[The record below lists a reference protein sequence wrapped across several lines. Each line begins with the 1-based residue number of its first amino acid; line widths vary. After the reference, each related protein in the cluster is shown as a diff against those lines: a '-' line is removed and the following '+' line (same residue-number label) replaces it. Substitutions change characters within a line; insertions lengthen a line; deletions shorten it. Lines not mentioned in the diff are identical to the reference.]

1 MNKVLCP
8 IDFSEYS
15 LNALE
20 FACNLLQTKKGG
32 ITLLHIFTEA
42 DFSKSIKNKDEEK
55 SFESLRDLAS
65 EKLRI
70 LAEETKKS
78 FNVKCDYALSIGGID
93 KTIARYADENDFNYI
108 VMGTQGNGYNEQT
121 VVGSRTIRTI
131 NETKTPL
138 ITVPLET
145 SFTGLNSIV
154 YASDYSDFDKLY
166 LQKLVSFA
174 LDFNSRIKV
183 VHVSHSKNNMSENTY
198 EAFKSELSSFLG
210 YEKISY
216 YLKEYKEDVSHGI
229 EEFMNEQQGDL
240 LVLLKRKRSFLDKII
255 SSSVSKEITYFTS
268 HPLLIF
274 KE

>member
-70 LAEETKKS
+70 LADETKKT
-78 FNVKCDYALSIGGID
+78 FNVKCDYSLSIGGID

-121 VVGSRTIRTI
+121 VIGSRTIRTI

-145 SFTGLNSIV
+145 SFKGLNSIV

-166 LQKLVSFA
+166 LQKVVSFA

-198 EAFKSELSSFLG
+198 EAFKLELSSFLG

-240 LVLLKRKRSFLDKII
+240 LVLIKRKRSFLDKII

>member
-93 KTIARYADENDFNYI
+93 KTIARYANENDFNYI

-154 YASDYSDFDKLY
+154 YASDYSEFDKLY